1 MGGASVQWSVITG
14 SVRIQTRVR
23 SWTRINIT
31 TYSVLT
37 GTGYQL
43 LPSRFLFFPLF
54 FFCSTFQFPLSYS
67 FGPFAF
73 ASLGLVNLGRLK
85 RHVFGHTLWNYPVY
99 CGGFTGVPRGLC
111 AVVHT
116 CNVIVWLSVPSHI
129 KEEKRKKEMSSECG
143 EMGPS
148 WKKVWLIIPN
158 LGPSTAD
165 VNFDVLI
172 WWLFFFFFCLLK
184 YFYWIP

>member
-1 MGGASVQWSVITG
+1 MDTCSILD
-14 SVRIQTRVR
+14 
-23 SWTRINIT
+23 
-31 TYSVLT
+31 TYSHHNVSSAYRHWT
-37 GTGYQL
+37 
-43 LPSRFLFFPLF
+43 SAASFSFSFLSSFFFF

-116 CNVIVWLSVPSHI
+116 CNVIVWLSVHSHI

-143 EMGPS
+143 KMGPS

-158 LGPSTAD
+158 LGQSTAD

-172 WWLFFFFFCLLK
+172 WWVFFFFFFFA
-184 YFYWIP
+184 Y